1 MHIPDG
7 FLDAKTVV
15 VTGALA
21 AAGVATAL
29 RRARIEL
36 PPRRVPLLG
45 LTAAFVFAAQMVNFP
60 VAGGTSGHLLGATLA
75 AVLLGPS
82 GAVLVMTAVLT
93 VQCLLFADGG
103 LLALGANVFNM
114 GVVSGASGY
123 YVYRSILRLW
133 PGGRGRLAAVAVG
146 AWAATIL
153 AAVVV
158 AGELAFSG
166 VVPWGVAALAMG
178 AVHALIG
185 VGEALITALV
195 VIAVQRTRPEL
206 LAAAA
211 GAGPADGSPGA
222 APVGAGGPPVGR
234 VDDGP
239 AGRRAEA
246 GRAGGFG
253 REALVFGLLISAGIA
268 VFVAP
273 WASPWPDGLEKV
285 AESLGFAGRAA
296 EQPVVPSPLRDYA
309 VPGIA
314 WDAGTTALAGLIGI
328 AVVFLIAA
336 GAARLAAARR
346 R

>member
-1 MHIPDG
+1 
-7 FLDAKTVV
+7 
-15 VTGALA
+15 
-21 AAGVATAL
+21 
-29 RRARIEL
+29 
-36 PPRRVPLLG
+36 
-45 LTAAFVFAAQMVNFP
+45 MVNFP

-114 GVVSGASGY
+114 GVVSGVSGY
-123 YVYRSILRLW
+123 YVYRSIRRLW
-133 PGGRGRLAAVAVG
+133 PGPRGRLAAVAVG
-146 AWAATIL
+146 AWAATFL

-206 LAAAA
+206 LAA
-211 GAGPADGSPGA
+211 G
-222 APVGAGGPPVGR
+222 
-234 VDDGP
+234 
-239 AGRRAEA
+239 A
-246 GRAGGFG
+246 GRAGGLG

-273 WASPWPDGLEKV
+273 WASPWPDGLERV
-285 AESLGFAGRAA
+285 AESLGFAGRAV
-296 EQPVVPSPLRDYA
+296 EHPVPSPLPDYA
-309 VPGIA
+309 VPGIG
-314 WDAGTTALAGLIGI
+314 WDAATTALAGLIGI
-328 AVVFLIAA
+328 AVVFLLAV
-336 GAARLAAARR
+336 GAARLVAARR

>member
-21 AAGVATAL
+21 ALGVATAL
-29 RRARIEL
+29 RRARVEL

-82 GAVLVMTAVLT
+82 GAVLAMTAVLT
-93 VQCLLFADGG
+93 VQCLIFADGG

-114 GVVSGASGY
+114 GVVSGVAGY
-123 YVYRSILRLW
+123 YIYRSIPRS
-133 PGGRGRLAAVAVG
+133 GRGDRGRLVAVAVA
-146 AWAATIL
+146 AWAATVL
-153 AAVVV
+153 AAIVV

-195 VIAVQRTRPEL
+195 VLAVQRTRPEL
-206 LAAAA
+206 LAPA
-211 GAGPADGSPGA
+211 GRGAFGGNAGGGTDASAGLP
-222 APVGAGGPPVGR
+222 GAGG
-234 VDDGP
+234 DG
-239 AGRRAEA
+239 GRR
-246 GRAGGFG
+246 GGFG
-253 REALVFGLLISAGIA
+253 REALVYGLLVSAGIA

-273 WASPWPDGLEKV
+273 WAAPWPDGLERV
-285 AESLGFAGRAA
+285 AETLGFANRAT
-296 EQPVVPSPLRDYA
+296 EPPLPSPAPDYA

-314 WDAGTTALAGLIGI
+314 SEGLATALAGLLGI
-328 AVVFLIAA
+328 AVVFLLAF
-336 GAARLAAARR
+336 GAARLVAARR

>member
-15 VTGALA
+15 LTGALA
-21 AAGVATAL
+21 AGGVATAL
-29 RRARIEL
+29 RRARVEL

-93 VQCLLFADGG
+93 VQCLIFADGG

-114 GVVSGASGY
+114 GVVSGVAGHY
-123 YVYRSILRLW
+123 IYRSVSRLAG
-133 PGGRGRLAAVAVG
+133 GGRGRLVAVAVA
-146 AWAATIL
+146 AWAATVL
-153 AAVVV
+153 AAIVV

-195 VIAVQRTRPEL
+195 VLAVQRTRPEL
-206 LAAAA
+206 LA
-211 GAGPADGSPGA
+211 
-222 APVGAGGPPVGR
+222 
-234 VDDGP
+234 P
-239 AGRRAEA
+239 AGRGGP
-246 GRAGGFG
+246 GRAGTDPPSGLAGSGGDGERIGVG
-253 REALVFGLLISAGIA
+253 REALAYGLLVSAGIA

-273 WASPWPDGLEKV
+273 WASPWPDGLERV
-285 AESLGFAGRAA
+285 AGRLGFSGRAL
-296 EQPVVPSPLRDYA
+296 EPPLTPSPVPDYA

-314 WDAGTTALAGLIGI
+314 SDGLATALAGLLGI
-328 AVVFLIAA
+328 AVVFLLAF
-336 GAARLAAARR
+336 GAARLVAARR

>member
-7 FLDAKTVV
+7 FLDAKTVA

-21 AAGVATAL
+21 AAGVAVAL
-29 RRARIEL
+29 RRARVEL

-93 VQCLLFADGG
+93 VQCLIFADGG

-114 GVVSGASGY
+114 GVVGGVAGY
-123 YVYRSILRLW
+123 YLYRSIRRAW
-133 PGGRGRLAAVAVG
+133 PGDRGRLVAVAVA
-146 AWAATIL
+146 AWGATIL
-153 AAVVV
+153 AAIVV

-166 VVPWGVAALAMG
+166 VVPWGVAVLAMG

-195 VIAVQRTRPEL
+195 VLAVQRTRPEL
-206 LAAAA
+206 LAA
-211 GAGPADGSPGA
+211 
-222 APVGAGGPPVGR
+222 
-234 VDDGP
+234 
-239 AGRRAEA
+239 EA
-246 GRAGGFG
+246 GRPGGLG
-253 REALVFGLLISAGIA
+253 REALVFGLLIAAGIV
-268 VFVAP
+268 VFLAP
-273 WASPWPDGLEKV
+273 WASSWPDGLEKV
-285 AESLGFAGRAA
+285 AETLGFSGRAA
-296 EQPVVPSPLRDYA
+296 EPPLVPSPLPDYA
-309 VPGIA
+309 VPGVA
-314 WDAGTTALAGLIGI
+314 WDAVTTALAGLIGI
-328 AVVFLIAA
+328 AVVFLIAV
-336 GAARLAAARR
+336 GAARLVAARR